1 MTGYFAKISMMK
13 IAIMSDS
20 HGMIDRVEQSF
31 ANIKKAGIKNVL
43 HAGDFLEEGVVEI
56 FAGFPELNFFI
67 AIGNNDVNEERLAE
81 LKKLSNLKI
90 EEVVFCKF
98 GKYEIAISH
107 YDGIAESKSREIS
120 QKVDIFIHGHTH
132 RPQVVRRGKSTM
144 LNPGALCE
152 DGRYVVLDLETMKG
166 KKRFFSEAY

>member
-1 MTGYFAKISMMK
+1 MMK

-31 ANIKKAGIKNVL
+31 ANIQKAGIKNVL

-56 FAGFPELNFFI
+56 FAGFPALNFFI
-67 AIGNNDVNEERLAE
+67 AIGNNDVSTERLE
-81 LKKLSNLKI
+81 KLKKLPNVKI
-90 EEVVFCKF
+90 AEVVFVKF

-120 QKVDIFIHGHTH
+120 HFVDIFIHGHTH
-132 RPQVVRRGKSTM
+132 RPAVVRRGKSTM

-166 KKRFFSEAY
+166 KRVLFF